1 MKVLN
6 LSLRQYAITL
16 SLLVA
21 LMLQIMPMPILVDPY
36 RPDWVFLVLAY
47 WTLALPQRVNVGV
60 AFLNGLVLDILLGT
74 ALGIHSLA
82 LSLVIFILAANYQRL
97 RNYSVWQ
104 QAFMIGLLAAL
115 YHLVIF
121 WLQHLLTDIYFLF
134 DYLWPVLTTML
145 FWPWCFAILRKIRRQ
160 LKVS

>member
-1 MKVLN
+1 MF
-6 LSLRQYAITL
+6 SLRNYSIAI

-21 LMLQIMPMPILVDPY
+21 LMLQIMPMPIVADPF
-36 RPDWVFLVLAY
+36 RPDWVLLVLAY

-60 AFLNGLVLDILLGT
+60 AFINGLLLDLLLGT
-74 ALGIHSLA
+74 ALGIHGFA

-104 QAFMIGLLAAL
+104 QAFMVGLLTSL

-134 DYLWPVLTTML
+134 TYLWPVLTTML
-145 FWPWCFAILRKIRRQ
+145 FWPWCFLILRKVRRQ
-160 LKVS
+160 LKVN

>member
-1 MKVLN
+1 MF
-6 LSLRQYAITL
+6 SLRNYTISI

-21 LMLQIMPMPILVDPY
+21 LMLQIMPMPIVADPF
-36 RPDWVFLVLAY
+36 RPDWVLLVLAY

-60 AFLNGLVLDILLGT
+60 AFINGLLLDLLLGT
-74 ALGIHSLA
+74 ALGIHSFA

-104 QAFMIGLLAAL
+104 QAFMVGLLTSL

-121 WLQHLLTDIYFLF
+121 WLQHLLTDIYFMF
-134 DYLWPVLTTML
+134 NYLWPVLTTML
-145 FWPWCFAILRKIRRQ
+145 FWPWCFLILRKVRRQ
-160 LKVS
+160 LKVN